1 MTGTIR
7 WFYPTRVY
15 ASTAHATTGAFH
27 RRSQWPPNDFAKAQR
42 TLCGRIAYEKIYE
55 DDERP
60 VDATRSFCQR
70 CEAAARKLSAR

>member
-1 MTGTIR
+1 MASMIR

-27 RRSQWPPNDFAKAQR
+27 RRSQWPAGGFAKAQR

-55 DDERP
+55 DAEQP
-60 VDATRSFCQR
+60 QEAARSFCQR
-70 CEAAARKLSAR
+70 CEAAFRKLSAR